1 MAHGEA
7 VAVGLIY
14 AAHLAHRLGR
24 IDQARVD
31 EHYRV
36 VGDAYR
42 LSTSIP
48 DGLSADS
55 LVALMG
61 RDKKVLSSG
70 LTFVLDGANGV
81 EVVPGVDAAVAATAL
96 ADMAAHR

>member
-1 MAHGEA
+1 
-7 VAVGLIY
+7 
-14 AAHLAHRLGR
+14 
-24 IDQARVD
+24 
-31 EHYRV
+31 
-36 VGDAYR
+36 
-42 LSTSIP
+42 
-48 DGLSADS
+48 
-55 LVALMG
+55 MG